1 MNSKQRNVLQDYA
14 RKQVNVADQLKGYTC
29 PHCGQLGQHFQDR
42 CPVKP
47 FIGVPEVKRMAMQ
60 EAAILEAA
68 GPTGPLGGEVQT
80 DKSLPPGFIS
90 GAELR
95 CMLRSRLDVPSFL
108 RCTACCQ
115 LAVDAVWCQTCD
127 TIACSGCLAPGEE
140 PWLCPHCNGISEDNF
155 HVVTAIRRMADGW
168 MKAMAMEVDTKLGLM
183 IHPEL

>member
-1 MNSKQRNVLQDYA
+1 MNAKQRNVLQEYT

-29 PHCGQLGQHFQDR
+29 PHCSQLGQHFQDK

-68 GPTGPLGGEVQT
+68 GPESQILQL
-80 DKSLPPGFIS
+80 DAAFPPGFIS

-108 RCTACCQ
+108 RCSACCQ
-115 LAVDAVWCQTCD
+115 LVVDAVWCQTCD
-127 TIACSGCLAPGEE
+127 TIACSGCLAPADE
-140 PWLCPHCNGISEDNF
+140 PWLCPHCEGTCEDNF
-155 HVVTAIRRMADGW
+155 HVVAAIRHIADSW
-168 MKAMAMEVDTKLGLM
+168 MKAMAMEVDTKIG
-183 IHPEL
+183 IRAS